1 MMSFSQVKS
10 AGNAGGYY
18 TDKDNYYVLGSMD
31 DHWYGE
37 GAKQLGLSGAVDK
50 AVFTQLLHGRLPD
63 GADLSRLEN
72 GVNKHRPG
80 YDLTFSAPKSV
91 SMMAMLGGDRRLID
105 AHNRAVD
112 VALKQAE
119 ALASTRTMRDGV
131 SETVLTGNLII
142 ARFNHDTSRDQD
154 PQLHTHSVVLNATR
168 KGDKWQALS
177 SDTVGKTGFSENILA
192 NQIALG
198 KIYRQALR
206 SEVEAMG
213 YQVEVVGKHSLW
225 EMKNVPVEAFSHRS
239 QAIQEAVGPDA
250 SLKSRDVAT
259 LDTRKAKMAIDPTE
273 KMAEWMATLK
283 STGFDIQGYREAAA
297 QRVTQG
303 HVPAPA
309 EPAAVD
315 MAKTV
320 RQAISQLSERKVQF
334 TYSDMLAATVSLLP
348 ATDGV
353 IARARAGIDHAI
365 EQQQLIPLDREKGVF
380 TSDIHVLDELSV
392 RTLGQSLGE
401 QGHVTVG
408 AMASS
413 ASRHDYS
420 PLAQQVMTERPP
432 LAMLASPGGAGV
444 QRHRVSELVQA
455 TQALGREVQILVS
468 DAKSQRFLQQ
478 DAELGQ
484 TAIFPQRVLNDG
496 MAFTP
501 NSTLIVTEGEK
512 LTLKETVTLL
522 DGALRNNVQLLI
534 LDTAQRQATGNALSV
549 LRESGIDTLH
559 YAQTA
564 PVETQI
570 LSEPDKPSRFARL
583 ADDYVAARQA
593 GDPVVAQVSG
603 PTDQQHLT
611 RAIRSA
617 MKTQGALGQ
626 NDTALMA
633 LEPVWLDS
641 KNRLSRDTYRAG
653 MVMER
658 WDAESK
664 TATRY
669 VIDRV
674 TARSHTL
681 TLRDEQGATQ
691 TLRLSS
697 LDSRWSLYQPQ
708 TLAVSSGEQLRV
720 LGKMEGLAWRAGD
733 SLQVQQADEAGIQV
747 ERQGQMQRLAVGK
760 TPFTAIKVAYGYVE
774 GLGRSVNDKAQVL
787 AAVAHNDLNQGT
799 LNRLARSGSRIRLYS
814 AQAEDKVAARL
825 GRHPAF
831 STVTTHL
838 KQVAGQAGLEEAL
851 TRQRAALH
859 TPAQQALHLAVP
871 VLEREGGSLAFSRV
885 SLLAQAQEVAGGQVP
900 LSVLADTIQ
909 TQIREGALISVDSAP
924 GHGNDLLV
932 SRATF
937 EAEKSILR
945 HIAEGKAAVTPLM
958 GNVPE
963 SHLAG
968 LTAGQ
973 QAATRMILETP
984 DRFTVVQGYAGV
996 GKTTQ
1001 FRAVMSAIATLPET
1015 ARPRVVGLGPTHR
1028 AVGEMQAA
1036 GVEAQTLASFLFDT
1050 RQAQQQGEVADFSN
1064 TLFLIDESSMLG
1076 NSDMASAY
1084 ALIARGGGR
1093 AVASGDTDQL
1103 QAIAP
1108 GQPFHLQQTRSAA
1121 DVAIM
1126 KEIVRQTPALRPA
1139 VYSLIAR
1146 DVAGALETVERVS
1159 PQQVPRQAQAWFPP
1173 SSVMEIKKEPDASPD
1188 GVDAVSAT
1196 LSPPVPATL
1205 HDAIVADYL
1214 GRTPQ
1219 ARDNTL
1225 IITHLNQDRRA
1236 VNALIHDARVASGEL
1251 SREERPLPILVSANI
1266 PEGALRRLSTWKT
1279 HQDTRPLLENTYHR
1293 IVDVDEK
1300 NQLVTLQ
1307 DETGRQR
1314 VLSPQE
1320 AVREGVTL
1328 YRSDTI
1334 TVSVG
1339 DRMRFSKSDSERGFV
1354 ANSTWTISAIEGDSV
1369 TLTNGNATRVV
1380 HPATDQADRHIDLAY
1395 AITAHGAQGASE
1407 SFAIALEGAAGKRRS
1422 MVNHASAY
1430 VALSRAKQHVQ
1441 VYTDNRE
1448 AWVTAIQ
1455 KADRGATAHE
1465 ILQPRGERTADN
1477 AARLL
1482 AQAVPLSAV
1491 AAGRAVLKQ
1500 DGLDAGTSLAR
1511 FVAPGR
1517 KYPQPHVAFPAFD
1530 ENGKAAGAWLS
1541 PLSQGDKPAAVVLPR
1556 EGRLFGSTAAR
1567 FVALQASR
1575 NGESRLAAG
1584 IEEGVKLAA
1593 RFPDAGIVVRLQ
1605 GEGVPWNPGAMTG
1618 GHVWADAG
1626 ETGQGTSGEAAR
1638 LPPEILA
1645 LRQSEEAARV
1655 ALEKQAEKTAR
1666 EMLGQKEKPSPDDVA
1681 PEKMRQIVDEVV
1693 KGGAEQVPHP
1703 ADTLPT
1709 LPDHQQSAVEQ
1720 VAERLQRERLQQM
1733 ERELVRDKTL
1743 AGD

>member
-31 DHWYGE
+31 DRWYGE

-63 GADLSRLEN
+63 GADLSRMEN

-119 ALASTRTMRDGV
+119 ALASTRSMRNGV

-154 PQLHTHSVVLNATR
+154 PQLHTHSVVINATR

-206 SEVEAMG
+206 SEVESMG
-213 YQVEVVGKHSLW
+213 YQVEVIGKHGLW
-225 EMKNVPVEAFSHRS
+225 EMKSVPVEAFSHRS
-239 QAIQEAVGPDA
+239 QAIQKAVGADA

-309 EPAAVD
+309 DPAAVD

-392 RTLGQSLGE
+392 RTLSQSLME
-401 QGHVTVG
+401 QGHVMVSPG
-408 AMASS
+408 SS
-413 ASRHDYS
+413 STRDYS
-420 PLAQQVMTERPP
+420 PVVQQILAERPS
-432 LAMLASPGGAGV
+432 LAVLASIGGAGI
-444 QRHRVSELVQA
+444 QRQRVAELVQA
-455 TQALGREVQILVS
+455 TREQGRQVQILAP
-468 DAKSQRFLQQ
+468 DAKSQRFLEQ
-478 DAELGQ
+478 DNSLNQ
-484 TAIFPQRVLNDG
+484 TAIFPQRIVNEG
-496 MAFTP
+496 MTLVP

-512 LTLKETVTLL
+512 LTLKETVNLL
-522 DGALRNNVQLLI
+522 DNALRNNVQVLL

-549 LRESGIDTLH
+549 LRESGINSQQ
-559 YAQTA
+559 YVRQS

-570 LSEPDKPSRFARL
+570 LSEPDKQQRFTRL
-583 ADDYVAARQA
+583 AEDYVAARQT
-593 GDPVVAQVSG
+593 GEHVVAQVNG
-603 PTDQQHLT
+603 PTDQLRLT
-611 RAIRSA
+611 RAIRTA
-617 MKTQGALGQ
+617 MKAQGELGKTDQ
-626 NDTALMA
+626 TLMA

-641 KNRLSRDTYRAG
+641 KGRLSRNNYREG

-674 TARSHTL
+674 TARSHSI
-681 TLRDEQGATQ
+681 TLRDEQGEMQ
-691 TLRLSS
+691 TFRLSS
-697 LDSRWSLYQPQ
+697 LDSSWSLYQPQ
-708 TLAVSSGEQLRV
+708 TLAISQGEQLAV
-720 LGKMEGLAWRAGD
+720 LGKMSGLSWRAGEHVRVH
-733 SLQVQQADEAGIQV
+733 QVDEEGIQI

-900 LSVLADTIQ
+900 LSALADAIK
-909 TQIREGALISVDSAP
+909 TQIREGALIPIGSDP
-924 GHGNDLLV
+924 RHGNDLLV
-932 SRATF
+932 SRASF

-945 HIAEGKAAVTPLM
+945 HIAEGKAAVAPLM
-958 GNVPE
+958 AQVPE
-963 SHLAG
+963 SYLAG
-968 LTAGQ
+968 LTTGQ

-1001 FRAVMSAIATLPET
+1001 FRAVMSAIASLPESE
-1015 ARPRVVGLGPTHR
+1015 RPRVVGLAPTHR
-1028 AVGEMQAA
+1028 AVAEMQAA
-1036 GVEAQTLASFLFDT
+1036 GVEAQTLASFLFDNQ
-1050 RQAQQQGEVADFSN
+1050 QAQQQGERPDFSR

-1076 NSDMASAY
+1076 NADMASAY
-1084 ALIARGGGR
+1084 ALIASGGGR
-1093 AVASGDTDQL
+1093 AVASGDSDQL

-1126 KEIVRQTPALRPA
+1126 KEIVRQTPELRPA

-1146 DVAGALETVERVS
+1146 DVVGALNTIEQVS
-1159 PQQVPRQAQAWFPP
+1159 PHQVPRLEEAWFPP
-1173 SSVMEIKKEPDASPD
+1173 SSVMEIKKEPDASPG

-1196 LSPPVPATL
+1196 LSPTVPKTI

-1236 VNALIHDARVASGEL
+1236 VNALIHEARVASGEL
-1251 SREERPLPILVSANI
+1251 SGGERTLPILVSANI
-1266 PEGALRRLSTWKT
+1266 TDGALRRLSTWKT
-1279 HQDTRPLLENTYHR
+1279 HQNARPLLDHTYYR
-1293 IVDVDEK
+1293 IVEVDEK

-1307 DETGRQR
+1307 DERGRER
-1314 VLSPQE
+1314 ILSPQE

-1328 YRSDTI
+1328 YQSDNI

-1339 DRMRFSKSDSERGFV
+1339 DRIRFSKSDIERGFM
-1354 ANSTWTISAIEGDSV
+1354 ANSTWTVSAINSDSV
-1369 TLTNGNATRVV
+1369 TLTNGQETRIV
-1380 HPATDQADRHIDLAY
+1380 HPHTELAERHIDLAY

-1407 SFAIALEGAAGKRRS
+1407 SFAIALEGTEGGRRY

-1541 PLSQGDKPAAVVLPR
+1541 SLSHGDKPVAVVLPR

-1618 GHVWADAG
+1618 GRVWADAG
-1626 ETGQGTSGEAAR
+1626 ETGQGTSGDAAR
-1638 LPPEILA
+1638 LPPEVLA

-1655 ALEKQAEKTAR
+1655 ALEKLAEKTAR
-1666 EMLGQKEKPSPDDVA
+1666 EMLGQKEKPSPDDVL

-1693 KGGAEQVPHP
+1693 KGGVERVPHP

-1709 LPDHQQSAVEQ
+1709 LADHQQSAVDRVTES
-1720 VAERLQRERLQQM
+1720 LQRERLQQM